1 MNTHTTPF
9 NANPVI
15 FPNIL
20 TIRCL
25 NEISVKTH
33 KTPSK
38 SEQMIRNGAL
48 DALNVKHMDEMRN
61 ADETLVMQIDNCHCV
76 FRLMYTVL
84 ISFDCVSYF
93 SFSIYLSAFLSLIR
107 VLPITVSES
116 LFSVEFLRSRKTLN
130 LLSSFL
136 ERFSLSCSA
145 INVIITLENDRVSL

>member
-38 SEQMIRNGAL
+38 SEQMIWNGAL

-93 SFSIYLSAFLSLIR
+93 SFSIYFSAFLSL
-107 VLPITVSES
+107 
-116 LFSVEFLRSRKTLN
+116 LFGC
-130 LLSSFL
+130 
-136 ERFSLSCSA
+136 SLSLSP
-145 INVIITLENDRVSL
+145 SLYFLLGFCVHKKL